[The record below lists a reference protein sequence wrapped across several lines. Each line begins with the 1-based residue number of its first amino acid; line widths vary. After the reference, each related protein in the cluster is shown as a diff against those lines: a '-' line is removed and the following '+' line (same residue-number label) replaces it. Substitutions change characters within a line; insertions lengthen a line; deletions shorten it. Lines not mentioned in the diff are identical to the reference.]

1 MKSTSSVVSI
11 ILALSLLACSHAP
24 APKRLAY
31 SQELQ
36 DVLDTALKATGGTG
50 VSAAVI
56 VAGKGEWAGVSGMSE
71 PETGAAIKPDMLFD
85 IASVGKTYVAA
96 LVLQLAEEGRLTLDD
111 PLPKWLPDFPNV
123 NNTATIRQ
131 LLNHTSGN
139 SHFAENSA
147 YWQTV
152 MGDLDSLWT
161 HEAVLAFV
169 PEPKFPPG
177 QGWHYSS
184 ANYVL
189 LGMIIEKATA
199 STLATQLRNRI
210 FIPLTL
216 NNTCTPLD
224 RDAALC
230 GTLAHAHFDVNGD
243 GKLDDMGNMPRT
255 SIFSSV
261 WASGPVI
268 STAEDLAQWADALYR
283 GRVLKKQSLDQMLD
297 FHRPT
302 PGEPL
307 ISGYGLGASE
317 FPGELFG
324 GEKAWGHLGWN
335 PGYMTA
341 MLYFPDRSVTLT
353 VLINDN
359 NEGCI
364 TQIAVGLWSAVKNHL
379 E

>member
-71 PETGAAIKPDMLFD
+71 PKTATAINPNMLFD

-111 PLPKWLPDFPNV
+111 PLPKWLPDFPNI

-131 LLNHTSGN
+131 LLNHTSGI

-210 FIPLTL
+210 FIPLKL

-317 FPGELFG
+317 FPGEPFG

-364 TQIAVGLWSAVKNHL
+364 TQVAVGLWSAVKSHL

>member
-1 MKSTSSVVSI
+1 
-11 ILALSLLACSHAP
+11 
-24 APKRLAY
+24 
-31 SQELQ
+31 
-36 DVLDTALKATGGTG
+36 
-50 VSAAVI
+50 
-56 VAGKGEWAGVSGMSE
+56 MSE

-111 PLPKWLPDFPNV
+111 PLHKWLPDFPNV